1 MGEAGPP
8 QVPPRRA
15 DRAGQRATEPH
26 RPAGHVDQP
35 ARVPGVRQHGHPG
48 LAQLDGEQPP
58 AVRHVGGDQRVGEP
72 GGERAPRLVP
82 LELPPPVSSLTGDEG
97 RARGLRGEDAPRGG
111 GGHRVTLARLR
122 QDRDG
127 VEMGLQHPRGGEVDR
142 GDGREQLPALQ
153 GLARAGQRHRVA
165 QPGGHGQRGLH
176 VGVAQAADDVP
187 DPGRGAPG
195 TDADGAPARRHR
207 AGCPSRAPAAPTRHA
222 AGGIDTRGSLPLRP
236 DTGAAST
243 PDTGV
248 VGAGSGENAGRWPRP
263 ATSTIGR

>member
-8 QVPPRRA
+8 QVPARRA
-15 DRAGQRATEPH
+15 DRAGRRATEPH

-82 LELPPPVSSLTGDEG
+82 LELPPPVSSLAGDEG
-97 RARGLRGEDAPRGG
+97 RARSLRGEDAPRGG
-111 GGHRVTLARLR
+111 GGHRFALARLR

-127 VEMGLQHPRGGEVDR
+127 VEMGLQHPRGSEVDR

-153 GLARAGQRHRVA
+153 GLARAGQRHRA
-165 QPGGHGQRGLH
+165 GQPGGHGQRVLH
-176 VGVAQAADDVP
+176 VGVAQATRDVP
-187 DPGRGAPG
+187 DPGRGGPG
-195 TDADGAPARRHR
+195 TEEDSGPGRRAR
-207 AGCPSRAPAAPTRHA
+207 AAPTRHA
-222 AGGIDTRGSLPLRP
+222 AV
-236 DTGAAST
+236 AST
-243 PDTGV
+243 RAAVCHCGRAPGARQVRRGV
-248 VGAGSGENAGRWPRP
+248 HPRHGMARRPSWGGR
-263 ATSTIGR
+263 